1 MKARNMVVILICFVI
16 LFSLCA
22 CGTNMAEK
30 KEEFAS
36 KEQFIEDMAKGL
48 SNRHDHVDDS
58 ITRTPEEMAVYY
70 QELVSLELEQIE
82 KYESEVFEDYLFNE
96 LAHTYI
102 DACQMQLFATQNHQN
117 EHLRK
122 LWLSAGTIR
131 GAIVSEMYT
140 NYNLPLSDMVLWAF
154 DL

>member
-1 MKARNMVVILICFVI
+1 MKVRNAIIILICAVI

-22 CGTNMAEK
+22 CGTNMSEK
-30 KEEFAS
+30 KEFAS
-36 KEQFIEDMAKGL
+36 KEQFLEDMAKGL

-58 ITRTPEEMAVYY
+58 ITRTPEEMAIYFR
-70 QELVSLELEQIE
+70 ELVSLELEQTE
-82 KYESEVFEDYLFNE
+82 TYESEVFEDSLFNE
-96 LAHTYI
+96 LAHAYI
-102 DACQMQLFATQNHQN
+102 EACQMQLLAAQNHQS
-117 EHLRK
+117 ESLRK

-140 NYNLPLSDMVLWAF
+140 NYNLPLSDRLLWAF